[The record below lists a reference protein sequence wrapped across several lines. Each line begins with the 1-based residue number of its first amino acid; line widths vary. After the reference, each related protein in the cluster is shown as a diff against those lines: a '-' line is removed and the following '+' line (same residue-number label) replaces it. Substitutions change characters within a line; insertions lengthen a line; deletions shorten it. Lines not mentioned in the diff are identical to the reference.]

1 MKFFYKARNQ
11 EGELQVGNVEAP
23 NKEAAINRLL
33 SYGLFVLSVEPVK
46 EDSLFNRISNYFQ
59 RVKIADLMIFTR
71 QFSTLIAS
79 QIPLVDSLKNLAR
92 QTTKPVLKEI
102 ILEMKSDIEAGFSLS
117 QALAN
122 HPKVFSEF
130 YINMIKSAEITG
142 RLSETLD
149 FLADYLEKQTI
160 LISKIRNALIYPA
173 FVIGLFIIAAI
184 LMVTLVLPQIIPVFK
199 ESNVELPF
207 FTKFLINFSD
217 FFTKFWFL
225 ILITIG
231 VLIFFLIDYFSTKEG
246 KVLLNEI
253 VLRMPILGKIFKNL
267 YLARFSESMR
277 VLIKG
282 GLTIPQAVEVT
293 SKTIGNHIYQE
304 LLYEAGIKIRQGKLL
319 SQVLTEEDYFPP
331 LVSQLIA
338 IGESTGRLE
347 ELLLKINNF
356 YSRQVEDIVNNLVEL
371 IQPILMVL
379 IGVLIA
385 LLFASILLPLYN
397 MVQSF

>member
-33 SYGLFVLSVEPVK
+33 SYGLFVLSVEPVR

-59 RVKIADLMIFTR
+59 RVKITDLMIFTR

-173 FVIGLFIIAAI
+173 FVIGLFIIAAV

-207 FTKFLINFSD
+207 FTKFLISFSD
-217 FFTKFWFL
+217 FFSKFWFL
-225 ILITIG
+225 ILIAIG
-231 VLIFFLIDYFSTKEG
+231 ILIFFLIDYFNTKEG

>member
-33 SYGLFVLSVEPVK
+33 GYGLFILSVEPVRENDLLSK
-46 EDSLFNRISNYFQ
+46 ISNYFQ
-59 RVKIADLMIFTR
+59 RVKINDLMIFTR

-79 QIPLVDSLKNLAR
+79 QIPLVDSLKNLYR
-92 QTTKPVLKEI
+92 QTSQPILKEV
-102 ILEMKSDIEAGFSLS
+102 ILEIKNDIESGFSLS

-122 HPKVFSEF
+122 YPRVFSEF

-149 FLADYLEKQTI
+149 FLADFLEKQTI

-184 LMVTLVLPQIIPVFK
+184 LMTTMVLPQIIPIFK

-207 FTKFLINFSD
+207 FTKMLITISEFILKS
-217 FFTKFWFL
+217 WF
-225 ILITIG
+225 ILIIVIG
-231 VLIFFLIDYFSTKEG
+231 VLIFVLFDYFLSKEG
-246 KVLLNEI
+246 KVFLNEI
-253 VLRMPILGKIFKNL
+253 ILRIPILNKIFKNL
-267 YLARFSESMR
+267 YLARFAESMR

-282 GLTIPQAVEVT
+282 GLTIPQAIEVT

-304 LLYEAGIKIRQGKLL
+304 LLYEASIKIRQGKLL
-319 SQVLTEEDYFPP
+319 SQALVEKRYFPP
-331 LVSQLIA
+331 LFVQLVA

-347 ELLLKINNF
+347 DLLLKINNF
-356 YSRQVEDIVNNLVEL
+356 YSRQVEDVVNNLVEL

-379 IGVLIA
+379 IGVLIGV
-385 LLFASILLPLYN
+385 LFASILLPLYN

>member
-11 EGELQVGNVEAP
+11 EGELQIGNVEAP

-33 SYGLFVLSVEPVK
+33 GYGLFVLSVEPVR
-46 EDSLFNRISNYFQ
+46 EDNLFTRFTDYFQ
-59 RVKIADLMIFTR
+59 RIKITDLMIFTR

-79 QIPLVDSLKNLAR
+79 QIPLVDSLKSLAH
-92 QTTKPVLKEI
+92 QTTKPILKEI
-102 ILEMKSDIEAGFSLS
+102 ILEMKNDIEAGFSLS

-130 YINMIKSAEITG
+130 YINMVKSAEITG
-142 RLSETLD
+142 RLSETLE

-184 LMVTLVLPQIIPVFK
+184 LMVTMVLPQIIPVFK
-199 ESNVELPF
+199 ESNVDLPF
-207 FTKFLINFSD
+207 FTKLLISFSEFLTNF
-217 FFTKFWFL
+217 WL
-225 ILITIG
+225 MILI
-231 VLIFFLIDYFSTKEG
+231 IFGAVIFILIDYFSTKEG

-253 VLRMPILGKIFKNL
+253 VLRTPIIGKIFKNL

-356 YSRQVEDIVNNLVEL
+356 YTRQVEDVVNNLVEL

-379 IGVLIA
+379 IGVLVAI
-385 LLFASILLPLYN
+385 LFASILLPLYS